1 MNNIIKN
8 IKRLDKCDKVEI
20 KDKKNKP
27 LFELTKDL
35 QILPRTNVKS
45 SNLNSIKNLE
55 IINFN

>member
-1 MNNIIKN
+1 MNTIKD

-20 KDKKNKP
+20 KDRKNKP
-27 LFELTKDL
+27 MFELTKNL